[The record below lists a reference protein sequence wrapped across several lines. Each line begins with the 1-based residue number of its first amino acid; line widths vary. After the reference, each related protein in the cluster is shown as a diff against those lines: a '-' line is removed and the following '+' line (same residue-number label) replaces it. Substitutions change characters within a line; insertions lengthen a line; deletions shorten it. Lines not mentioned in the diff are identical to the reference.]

1 MRERE
6 GWRWFSYAPEDA
18 KAAQAELN
26 RLAAEGL
33 ELEEIWFCAAKFKHV
48 EGRAPACWVEPAR
61 WTSMRLKDEEKQR
74 EYLELCEEAGWTLVD
89 QSRSMFWFKASPG
102 KAPAPIQTDGGVE
115 WEAVLRGAL
124 RERAWQLMGLTVFW
138 ALHFILRLL
147 LGNVHF
153 WELFLSDSAMIL
165 MACLS
170 IWLVLDILR
179 GAHVLRYR
187 SQCRRSAREGREIPV
202 PSQGGARLRGCAGF
216 AELALLACTLLAL
229 LAIGVGEEQELGSYQ
244 EIYGWRTE
252 SVCGVHTEY
261 RRFGGEDWLC
271 LDDYDCRF
279 SWLARWIAADL
290 RSDEGDQSYL
300 ERQYIHRHNPA
311 ELERADLGFD
321 ESWHYDLGKGQGL
334 LLRQGNRVIRIEA
347 GATLNSPDVLE
358 KLWVWMEKTK

>member
-187 SQCRRSAREGREIPV
+187 SQCRRSVREGKRDTGAKSGGSPPEGVCGICRARPAGMH
-202 PSQGGARLRGCAGF
+202 PSCAAGHRRGRGAGAGLLSGDPRLAHRVRLRRLYRVPPIWRGG
-216 AELALLACTLLAL
+216 LALS
-229 LAIGVGEEQELGSYQ
+229 G
-244 EIYGWRTE
+244 
-252 SVCGVHTEY
+252 
-261 RRFGGEDWLC
+261 
-271 LDDYDCRF
+271 
-279 SWLARWIAADL
+279 
-290 RSDEGDQSYL
+290 
-300 ERQYIHRHNPA
+300 
-311 ELERADLGFD
+311 
-321 ESWHYDLGKGQGL
+321 
-334 LLRQGNRVIRIEA
+334 
-347 GATLNSPDVLE
+347 
-358 KLWVWMEKTK
+358 